1 MTDKDIQRM
10 QRRIDE
16 GIQLAQHRLWER
28 AGRSNLTLVVC
39 RNGKV
44 VEIGN
49 FLCVHLTDGAVQYGS
64 ILTVNV
70 YRISADY
77 SVAGDN
83 TVGRSRGLL

>member
-28 AGRSNLTLVVC
+28 ARRSNLTLVVC

-44 VEIGN
+44 VEI
-49 FLCVHLTDGAVQYGS
+49 VPDGDHAE
-64 ILTVNV
+64 
-70 YRISADY
+70 RIDT
-77 SVAGDN
+77 AGDPLVRRQN
-83 TVGRSRGLL
+83 R